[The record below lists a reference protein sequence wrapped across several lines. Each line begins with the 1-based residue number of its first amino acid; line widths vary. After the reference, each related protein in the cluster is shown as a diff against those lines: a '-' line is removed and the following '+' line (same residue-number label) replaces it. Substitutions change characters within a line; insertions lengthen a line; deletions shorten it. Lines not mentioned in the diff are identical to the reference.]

1 MYYQVAKYIAA
12 MNAVLRNEAEVIIL
26 TGGIVYNDEAVDGI
40 KRYSSWLKNL
50 MPFTLVGTRWKL
62 WQSSI

>member
-12 MNAVLRNEAEVIIL
+12 MNAVLRNEAEVIIF

-40 KRYSSWLKNL
+40 KRTAVGLK
-50 MPFTLVGTRWKL
+50 TLCHLPWWVRDGSFGDRCV
-62 WQSSI
+62 